1 MKDKNKEDRL
11 WFVEFWV
18 DYMKTHKDWDR
29 QQKLLINSQL
39 KNRLKD
45 KNLYLKIKGELPS
58 K

>member
-1 MKDKNKEDRL
+1 MEDKNKEDRL

-18 DYMKTHKDWDR
+18 GYMKKHKDWDR

-45 KNLYLKIKGELPS
+45 KDLYLKIKGEL
-58 K
+58 